1 MSQLKCDVLWTPGV
15 KEARVQSTEAT
26 LERLRVIE
34 IAEDRLRSALTV
46 WADDVLLVAK
56 LDELEREAKQL
67 RDAAGLAA
75 TLAEAVD
82 SRV

>member
-1 MSQLKCDVLWTPGV
+1 MSLDSGRKGSQ
-15 KEARVQSTEAT
+15 VQSTEGT

-34 IAEDRLRSALTV
+34 VAEDRLRSALTV

-75 TLAEAVD
+75 TSVAAVD

>member
-1 MSQLKCDVLWTPGV
+1 M
-15 KEARVQSTEAT
+15 QSTEGT
-26 LERLRVIE
+26 LDRLRVIE
-34 IAEDRLRSALTV
+34 VAEDRLRSALTV

>member
-1 MSQLKCDVLWTPGV
+1 M
-15 KEARVQSTEAT
+15 RSTEGT
-26 LERLRVIE
+26 LDRLRVIE
-34 IAEDRLRSALTV
+34 VAEDRLRSALTV

-75 TLAEAVD
+75 TSAAAVD
-82 SRV
+82 SWV

>member
-1 MSQLKCDVLWTPGV
+1 MRCLWTQGA
-15 KEARVQSTEAT
+15 KEARVQSTEGT

-34 IAEDRLRSALTV
+34 VAEDRLRSALTV

-67 RDAAGLAA
+67 RGAAGLAA
-75 TLAEAVD
+75 TSVAAVD